1 MQDPR
6 LRLFATV
13 ILSVAAFASA
23 IGAVAALAWW
33 LLFTPRTKALRGP
46 ACFLLIAMIAMLRSS
61 LNGERPWCLL
71 PGQDG
76 RDPAPRCMGIYRDRR
91 KSLPWQSGRSATGS
105 GSE

>member
-33 LLFTPRTKALRGP
+33 LLFTPRTKALPRPGM
-46 ACFLLIAMIAMLRSS
+46 LLGLIAMIAITALVSEWGAALVS
-61 LNGERPWCLL
+61 LTW
-71 PGQDG
+71 
-76 RDPAPRCMGIYRDRR
+76 
-91 KSLPWQSGRSATGS
+91 SGWS
-105 GSE
+105 